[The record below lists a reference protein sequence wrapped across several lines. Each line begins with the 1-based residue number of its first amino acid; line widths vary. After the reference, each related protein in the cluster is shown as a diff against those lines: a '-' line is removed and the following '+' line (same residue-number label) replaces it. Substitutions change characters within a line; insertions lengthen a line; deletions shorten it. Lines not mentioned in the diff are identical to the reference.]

1 MQHNRFTPVSLDEL
15 PLDQDIFRAYDI
27 RGITDTN
34 LTQQVCYWIGRA
46 FAAQATSQSQHTAAL
61 GRDGR
66 LSSLGIEQA
75 LGQGLVDGGMHVTS
89 VGQVPTPVL
98 YYATHALET
107 GTGIMITGSH
117 NPPEYNGLKMMI
129 GGVTL
134 AEELIQMLYQ
144 RLQHNDLSDA
154 EGSLEQADLS
164 NQYIDSALATAKL
177 ARPLRVAVDCG
188 NGVAGE
194 LAPKLIEALGC
205 DVIPLFCEIDGNF
218 PNHHPD
224 PAEPENL
231 QDLVNAVKTERADI
245 GLAFDGDG
253 DRLGVI
259 TPTGEIIWPDKMMM
273 LFAQD
278 IIARNPGTP
287 VIFDVKCS
295 KHLERIISEAGGDA
309 IMWKTGHSHIKAK
322 IKQTNAALAGEFSGH
337 ICFGERWYG
346 FDDALYTAVR
356 LLELLSQTEL
366 DADALFAQY
375 PITFSTP
382 EIKIH
387 TTETRKFEVMD
398 ALVANQGFKDG
409 RLTAI
414 DGIRIDFDDR
424 WGLIRPS
431 NTSPVLSL
439 RFEADSAEALERI
452 QDEFQAQ
459 LSKVDNTLRF
469 R

>member
-46 FAAQATSQSQHTAAL
+46 FAAQAISQSQHTAAL